1 MNETRDIRADNR
13 MGYIGGS
20 DAPVILGL
28 NKWKSRTQLYLEKRG
43 EVKPDDLSDNQAVQ
57 WGHILEPVI
66 ANEYAKRTGNIINYP
81 WRFIIHHD
89 HSFIGAHVDRFVIN
103 DDETISHILECK
115 STQHVDGWGES
126 WTDQVPDMHY
136 AQVQHYMGVT
146 GEFACDI
153 AVLIRGSDFRIY
165 HVTRNENFIEALF
178 AHEIAF
184 WECVQNGT
192 PPEPTL
198 NDEAALTYPS
208 GKDRSIETDIEG
220 LQLYEDL
227 CEIRE
232 AEKDLKEQKDKIEL
246 ELKKLIG
253 DDADTLTYA
262 GEKLVSWKSQTS
274 MRFDSKA
281 FQKEHPDLYQSFKT
295 PSSSRVFR
303 VSKRKCM

>member
-1 MNETRDIRADNR
+1 MNETRDIPADNR
-13 MGYIGGS
+13 IGYIGGS

-43 EVKPDDLSDNQAVQ
+43 EVEPDDLSDNQAVQ

-66 ANEYAKRTGNIINYP
+66 ANQYAKRTAHRVLKEHRLLTHS
-81 WRFIIHHD
+81 RFP
-89 HSFIGAHVDRFVIN
+89 FIGAHIDAITELTVYGAKR
-103 DDETISHILECK
+103 ILECK
-115 STQHVDGWGES
+115 STQHADGWGEPG
-126 WTDQVPDMHY
+126 TDQIPDMHY
-136 AQVQHYMGVT
+136 AQVQHYLGVVN
-146 GEFACDI
+146 ALICDV

-165 HVTRNENFIEALF
+165 HVARNEDFIDALF
-178 AHEIAF
+178 SHEISF

-208 GKDRSIETDIEG
+208 GKDCSIETDIEG

-246 ELKKLIG
+246 ELKKRIG
-253 DDADTLTYA
+253 DDADTLTYG
-262 GEKLVSWKSQTS
+262 GERLVSWKSQTS

-281 FQKEHPDLYQSFKT
+281 FQKEHPDLYQSFKAS
-295 PSSSRVFR
+295 SSSRVFR
-303 VSKRKCM
+303 VSKRKSV